1 MVMNGSFNYIQDSAT
16 LYWTSSLRI
25 KFKILLN
32 GRIMPKKGTNKPA
45 LFEELDADEIILDLS
60 MALGLKGKFQTLQI
74 LS

>member
-1 MVMNGSFNYIQDSAT
+1 
-16 LYWTSSLRI
+16 
-25 KFKILLN
+25 
-32 GRIMPKKGTNKPA
+32 MPKKGTNIPA